1 MLFNRLSKKTEI
13 FLKTAITTALAA
25 SVIVFSTGPVA
36 LATDSKLTTV
46 YNVYLNHTYMGTVTD
61 KNVVEKEIAD
71 KMDNIKKS
79 NTNVDIT
86 VNPTIEYKV
95 KQVTHS
101 TANNQEAIQNIDN
114 TIEQNTETAPAA
126 IVVDGKPVVY
136 LNSIK
141 TANDVMK
148 KFELKYV
155 SEEQLNELDARKA
168 SPNTALPPLKENET
182 RLVDVRFSEK
192 VSINEEKTI
201 PVKMMS
207 EEEAIVFLQKGTIE
221 EKKYTV
227 QQGDVLGSIAN
238 SHGLKISEL
247 KALNPGLDENSVL
260 KIGQEVNI
268 TALKPLLHVMIE
280 KESYQKEDIPFKE
293 EVIEDSSMPKGDTKE
308 KQAGSNGS
316 RNVTYHIIEQ
326 NGVTTNKEVANEQIL
341 VQPVN
346 HVVIKGTKA
355 IPSRGEG
362 SFVWPTNGGYISSEV
377 GYRWGKMH
385 KGIDIARPSDL
396 TIKAA
401 DNGVVV
407 YAGWGGA
414 FGNKIVIDHQNGFQT
429 IYGHLSSIGVQVGQ
443 IVSKGTAIGI
453 MGATGDATGVHLH
466 FEVWKNGALQNP
478 IDYLR

>member
-1 MLFNRLSKKTEI
+1 MLFIRLSKKMEI
-13 FLKTAITTALAA
+13 ILKTAITTALAA

-36 LATDSKLTTV
+36 FAHNSKLTTV
-46 YNVYLNHTYMGTVTD
+46 YNVYLNHTYIGTVTD
-61 KNVVEKEIAD
+61 KNVVEKEIAAQI
-71 KMDNIKKS
+71 DNIKKS
-79 NTNVDIT
+79 YKNVDIT
-86 VNPTIEYKV
+86 VNPTIEYIE
-95 KQVTHS
+95 KQDLHS

-114 TIEQNTETAPAA
+114 AIVQNTETTPAA

-148 KFELKYV
+148 KLKLKYV
-155 SEEQLNELDARKA
+155 SEEQLNELDARKV

-192 VSINEEKTI
+192 VSINDEKTT
-201 PVKMMS
+201 PVKIMS

-221 EKKYTV
+221 EKKYAV

-238 SHGLKISEL
+238 NNGLKLSEL

-280 KESYQKEDIPFKE
+280 KESYQKEDLPFKE

-308 KQAGSNGS
+308 KQAGINGT
-316 RNVTYHIIEQ
+316 RIVTYHIFDQ

-362 SFVWPTNGGYISSEV
+362 SFVWPTNGGYISSGV

-401 DNGVVV
+401 DNGIVVF
-407 YAGWGGA
+407 AGWGGA
-414 FGNKIVIDHQNGFQT
+414 FGNKVVIDHQNGFQT
-429 IYGHLSSIGVQVGQ
+429 IYGHLSSIGVQVSQ
-443 IVSKGTAIGI
+443 VVPVGTTIGI

-466 FEVWKNGALQNP
+466 FEIWKNGALQNP
-478 IDYLR
+478 VDYLR